1 MNRKMKIGGLAAA
14 SLMLSACA
22 TSPNKISAAYVSPMK
37 YDSFDCGQIAV
48 EQAGVEQRTN
58 ALYHSL
64 KKRNTNDKWM
74 MGVGMLVAW
83 PALFFLKGNNG
94 VQNAEYA
101 QLKGEYD
108 ALRHTSVAKKCDIAF
123 KDDLAKAV
131 AARPEA
137 GAGGG
142 SAAPA
147 AAARE

>member
-1 MNRKMKIGGLAAA
+1 MIGGLLAAT
-14 SLMLSACA
+14 LILSGCA
-22 TSPNKISAAYVSPMK
+22 TSPNKISAAYVSPAK
-37 YDSFDCGQIAV
+37 YQSFDCSQVAA

-101 QLKGEYD
+101 QLKGEYE
-108 ALRHTSVAKKCDIAF
+108 ALRNASVAKKCDIAF
-123 KDDLAKAV
+123 QEDLAKAV
-131 AARPEA
+131 NT
-137 GAGGG
+137 G
-142 SAAPA
+142 SEGAAPA
-147 AAARE
+147 SAAASAAKE